1 MANIARPTKIW
12 DQTLNDWV
20 FLAGVVDTTKS
31 YTYTADQTFPGVTA
45 TSYNSGPIVGRNEIL
60 NGDFS
65 IWQRG
70 TSFSNPGGVYTAD
83 RWDLSYDGSRTTRT
97 VSRQA
102 FAPGTSPSPTY
113 QSKYFYRYSRSGGT
127 GGTVDYPLRQRIEDV
142 RTLSGQTVTVSF
154 WAKADAAR
162 TFGLDFFQIFGT
174 GGSSSTYVGVGSYP
188 VTTAWQRFTTTVTL
202 PSVSGKTINDADSAL
217 LVSYYCVSSNA
228 TWTLDLWG
236 IQIEAGSVATPYH
249 NATANAQTELA
260 ACQRYYQKSYN
271 TEVAPGTA
279 GTLPGIVVSAP
290 ISSTVANGFSFG
302 HVPLKVEMRS
312 APSVI
317 IYSFAGT
324 VGAVSSG
331 QPADLAA
338 NSGGVNTAGTR
349 SFSMINNSGGT
360 LTSANGSIIFHYVA
374 SAEF

>member
-31 YTYTADQTFPGVTA
+31 YTYTADQTFPGITA
-45 TSYNSGPIVGRNEIL
+45 ASYNGGPIVGRNEIL

-83 RWDLSYDGSRTTRT
+83 RWDLSYDGSGTTRT

-102 FAPGTSPSPTY
+102 FAPGTCPSPTY

-174 GGSSSTYVGVGSYP
+174 GGSSNTYVGVGSYA
-188 VTTAWQRFTTTVTL
+188 VTTSWQRFTTTVNI
-202 PSVSGKTINDADSAL
+202 PSVVGKTISDTDSAL
-217 LVSYYCVSSNA
+217 LISYYCVSSNA
-228 TWTLDLWG
+228 TWTLDIWG
-236 IQIEAGSVATPYH
+236 IQLEAGSVATPYH

-260 ACQRYYQKSYN
+260 ACQRYFQTILNSSDAVNTYENFGIGVVWAGNRVLYN
-271 TEVAPGTA
+271 RILPVTMRTSPSISLSAVGDITIENSSA
-279 GTLPGIVVSAP
+279 GAQAT
-290 ISSTVANGFSFG
+290 NYDFFD
-302 HVPLKVEMRS
+302 
-312 APSVI
+312 
-317 IYSFAGT
+317 YSPRNFAGSFYCASSIFT
-324 VGAVSSG
+324 VGQSARMRAS
-331 QPADLAA
+331 ATA
-338 NSGGVNTAGTR
+338 NAR
-349 SFSMINNSGGT
+349 IY
-360 LTSANGSIIFHYVA
+360 L

>member
-31 YTYTADQTFPGVTA
+31 YTYTADQTFPGITA
-45 TSYNSGPIVGRNEIL
+45 ASYNGGPIVGRNEIL

-83 RWDLSYDGSRTTRT
+83 RWDLSYDGSGTTRT
-97 VSRQA
+97 VSRQT
-102 FAPGTSPSPTY
+102 FAPGTSPAPTY

-174 GGSSSTYVGVGSYP
+174 GGSSSVYVGVGSYA
-188 VTTAWQRFTTTVTL
+188 VNTSWQRFTTTVTL
-202 PSVSGKTINDADSAL
+202 PSVAGKTISDTDSAL
-217 LVSYYCVSSNA
+217 LISYYCVSSNA

-236 IQIEAGSVATPYH
+236 IQLEAGSVATPYH

-260 ACQRYYQKSYN
+260 ACQRYYAKSYDVE
-271 TEVAPGTA
+271 TAPGTDTNT
-279 GTLPGIVVSAP
+279 GLIYS
-290 ISSTVANGFSFG
+290 GFTMTTTTGYLSYQINFP
-302 HVPLKVEMRS
+302 VKMRS
-312 APSVI
+312 APSFTTYDV
-317 IYSFAGT
+317 AD
-324 VGAVSSG
+324 ASG
-331 QPADLAA
+331 KITRATP
-338 NSGGVNTAGTR
+338 TAGDQNGMNP
-349 SFSMINNSGGT
+349 SLAFNSQSSVLVQSPSGLAHSG
-360 LTSANGSIIFHYVA
+360 LAFHWVA

>member
-20 FLAGVVDTTKS
+20 YLAGVVDTTKS
-31 YTYTADQTFPGVTA
+31 YTYTADQTFPGIIA
-45 TSYNSGPIVGRNEIL
+45 TSYNGGSIVGRNEIL

-83 RWDLSYDGSRTTRT
+83 RWDLSYDGSGTTRT
-97 VSRQA
+97 VSRQT
-102 FAPGTSPSPTY
+102 FAPGTCPSTTY

-154 WAKADAAR
+154 WAKADATR

-174 GGSSSTYVGVGSYP
+174 GGSSATYVGVGSYA
-188 VTTAWQRFTTTVTL
+188 VTTNWQRFTTTVTL
-202 PSVSGKTINDADSAL
+202 PSVVGKTINDADSAL
-217 LVSYYCVSSNA
+217 LISYYCVSSNA

-236 IQIEAGSVATPYH
+236 IQLEAGSLATPYH

-260 ACQRYYQKSYN
+260 ACQRYFVRYEKTGGNQTYFASGNVISTTRSMLSLPVPVNMRTTPSISRSSGVSIYNNGTNFSLSSLSVYQ
-271 TEVAPGTA
+271 
-279 GTLPGIVVSAP
+279 SAQN
-290 ISSTVANGFSFG
+290 ILNLDGS
-302 HVPLKVEMRS
+302 
-312 APSVI
+312 
-317 IYSFAGT
+317 
-324 VGAVSSG
+324 VSSG
-331 QPADLAA
+331 LT
-338 NSGGVNTAGTR
+338 NNTP
-349 SFSMINNSGGT
+349 SMLS
-360 LTSANGSIIFHYVA
+360 LTANGDYLDF

>member
-31 YTYTADQTFPGVTA
+31 YTYTADQTFPGITA
-45 TSYNSGPIVGRNEIL
+45 TSYNGGAIVGRNEIL

-83 RWDLSYDGSRTTRT
+83 RWDLSYDGSGTTRT
-97 VSRQA
+97 VSRQT

-113 QSKYFYRYSRSGGT
+113 QSRYFYRYSRSGGT

-174 GGSSSTYVGVGSYP
+174 GGSSSVYVGVGSYP
-188 VTTAWQRFTTTVTL
+188 VTTSWQRFTTTVTL
-202 PSVSGKTINDADSAL
+202 PSVVGKTINDIDSAL

-236 IQIEAGSVATPYH
+236 IQLEAGSVATPFH
-249 NATANAQTELA
+249 IATANQQTELA
-260 ACQRYYQKSYN
+260 ACQRYYIRYSAAATNAILAGFGGWITTTIFRPVIQLPVPMRVSPTSVDYSS
-271 TEVAPGTA
+271 VAVREYQSA
-279 GTLPGIVVSAP
+279 SAISVSAVSIDQTSP
-290 ISSTVANGFSFG
+290 QQVSLNLTTAARTIGYIGFIQVDNAN
-302 HVPLKVEMRS
+302 
-312 APSVI
+312 
-317 IYSFAGT
+317 
-324 VGAVSSG
+324 
-331 QPADLAA
+331 
-338 NSGGVNTAGTR
+338 VNGYL
-349 SFSMINNSGGT
+349 G
-360 LTSANGSIIFHYVA
+360 L